1 MQNDKNANGGA
12 VVENIPFPEDE
23 AAGGENGTH
32 PSKKK
37 KRHSVFGTIL
47 KILLILMILVFG
59 GLYAF
64 YQIKLNKMYK
74 ASGSDAFSKAD
85 IYRNREADVYLKK
98 TGFRFQSILI
108 YGVDARNSV
117 DLLKNTNADTAI
129 LLVIDNLT
137 HRVQLVSIH
146 RDMFTERA
154 SGGNGKL
161 TDIYAGYGIKE
172 SMDTINR
179 SLDLYVTD
187 YVAVNWFSLAKAAD
201 LLNGVD
207 IYLTSAEVDFINFR
221 IEYTAPVL
229 GVPVTYLENKGD
241 GVYRLNGVQVVCH
254 CSNRA
259 VGRDDIS
266 RAERQRQVL
275 SAMFASMKTK
285 NLKELNSLIDQML
298 PDISMNISAL
308 SLTLMTF
315 DLIGM
320 KLDESR
326 IFPFKYIGQKDLG
339 PSYVYCNTLV
349 SNVSELHRVLYGTED
364 YKPTEIVNSISSFI
378 DSYREEHP

>member
-1 MQNDKNANGGA
+1 MSKTVAESDGTL
-12 VVENIPFPEDE
+12 VENIPFPDDVQPEE
-23 AAGGENGTH
+23 QPGER
-32 PSKKK
+32 PAKKK
-37 KRHSVFGTIL
+37 KKHSFFGTLL
-47 KILLILMILVFG
+47 KILMILVILVFG
-59 GLYAF
+59 ALFAF

-74 ASGSDAFSKAD
+74 ASGSEVFSKAD
-85 IYRNREADVYLKK
+85 VYCDEEARSYLKK
-98 TGFRFQSILI
+98 TGLRYQSILI

-154 SGGNGKL
+154 SGGSGKL

-179 SLDLYVTD
+179 SLDLHVTE
-187 YVAVNWFSLAKAAD
+187 YVAVNWFALAKAAD
-201 LLNGVD
+201 LLGGID
-207 IYLTSAEVDFINFR
+207 LFLTSAEVDFINFR

-229 GVPVTYLENKGD
+229 GEPVTYLENKGD
-241 GVYRLNGVQVVCH
+241 GIYRMNGVQVVCH

-266 RAERQRQVL
+266 RAERQRDVL
-275 SAMFASMKTK
+275 SAMFAAAKTK
-285 NLKELNSLIDQML
+285 DLKTLNAVVDRML
-298 PDISMNISAL
+298 PDISTNLSAL

-315 DLIGM
+315 DVIGM

-339 PSYVYCNTLV
+339 PSYVYCDTLI
-349 SNVSELHRVLYGTED
+349 SNVSELHKVLYGTED
-364 YKPTEIVNSISSFI
+364 YKPSKTVQGVSAFI
-378 DSYREEHP
+378 DAYRAEHP

>member
-1 MQNDKNANGGA
+1 MTNDKSIPDDT
-12 VVENIPFPEDE
+12 VIESIPFPDDE
-23 AAGGENGTH
+23 ADGGKSEAT
-32 PSKKK
+32 PVKKK
-37 KRHSVFGTIL
+37 KKHSFFGTLL
-47 KILLILMILVFG
+47 KILLILVILVFG
-59 GLYAF
+59 GLFAF
-64 YQIKLNKMYK
+64 FQIKLNKMYK
-74 ASGSDAFSKAD
+74 ATGSDVFRKAD
-85 IYRNREADVYLKK
+85 VYSNQEAGAYLKK
-98 TGFRFQSILI
+98 TDIRFQSILI

-154 SGGNGKL
+154 SGGSGKL

-179 SLDLYVTD
+179 SLDLHVTD

-201 LLNGVD
+201 LLNGVNLF
-207 IYLTSAEVDFINFR
+207 LTSAEVDFINFR

-275 SAMFASMKTK
+275 SALFASAKAKDLKT
-285 NLKELNSLIDQML
+285 LNSVIDQML
-298 PDISMNISAL
+298 PDISTNLSAL

-326 IFPFKYIGQKDLG
+326 MFPFKYIGQKDLG
-339 PSYVYCNTLV
+339 PSYVYCDTLV
-349 SNVSELHRVLYGTED
+349 SNVSELHEVLYGTKD
-364 YKPTEIVNSISSFI
+364 YKPTQTVNGISLFI
-378 DSYREEHP
+378 DSYRAEHP